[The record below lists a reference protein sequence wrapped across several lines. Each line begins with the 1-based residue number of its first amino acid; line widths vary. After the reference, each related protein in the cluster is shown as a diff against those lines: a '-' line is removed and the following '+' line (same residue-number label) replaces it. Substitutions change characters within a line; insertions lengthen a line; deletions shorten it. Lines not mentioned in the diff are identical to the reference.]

1 MTGSGP
7 EPDSHR
13 TSDRGFPFAAAAG
26 VAGGAGSG
34 QRSSAGDAG
43 RAGSGLRSSAGT
55 TLDDYTDRYAQRM
68 RGMTASEIR
77 ALFSVTSRPE
87 VVSLAGGAPFVSAL
101 PLDAVGEMLGSLGGP
116 AHGATTLQYSGGQG
130 DLALRERICEV
141 MALSGIDAATGASP
155 DDVVVT
161 IGGQQALDLVSRVFL
176 DPGDVVLAEGP
187 SYVGALGVFQAAQAD
202 VVHVPMDDDGII
214 PEALAEALATVARA
228 GKRAKF
234 LYTVPAYHNPAGVT
248 LSEPRREQILDIAER
263 AGLLVV
269 EDDPYGL
276 LGFSGEPLPAL
287 RSRRRDGVLY
297 VSTFSKTFA
306 PGLRVGWVL
315 APHAV
320 REKLVIASEAQ
331 ILCPSM
337 FAQSAIATYFASMPW
352 REQIKTF
359 RETYRE
365 RRDALLASLTDLMP
379 AGTRWTRPEG
389 GFYVWLTLPE
399 GLHSKEMLPRAIAAR
414 VAYVPGTGFFADG
427 SGGSHMRLSYCFP
440 TPERI
445 REGVR
450 RLATVVEEEMKMR
463 AVFGTAAPGAA
474 PGVSWTPAGT
484 FGAAAAH
491 TPSPGQE

>member
-1 MTGSGP
+1 MT
-7 EPDSHR
+7 
-13 TSDRGFPFAAAAG
+13 
-26 VAGGAGSG
+26 
-34 QRSSAGDAG
+34 
-43 RAGSGLRSSAGT
+43 GT
-55 TLDDYTDRYAQRM
+55 TLDDYTDRYAQRV

-77 ALFSVTSRPE
+77 ALFAVTSRPE
-87 VVSLAGGAPFVSAL
+87 VVSLAGGAPFVAAL
-101 PLDAVGEMLGSLGGP
+101 PLDAVGEMMAQLGS
-116 AHGATTLQYSGGQG
+116 AHGTTTLQYSGGQG
-130 DLALRERICEV
+130 DPALRERICEV
-141 MALSGIDAATGASP
+141 MALSGIDASVGASP

-161 IGGQQALDLVSRVFL
+161 VGGQQALDLVSRVFL

-202 VVHVPMDDDGII
+202 VVHVPMDDDGLI
-214 PEALAEALATVARA
+214 PAALAEALETVARA

-234 LYTVPAYHNPAGVT
+234 LYTVPNYHNPGGVT
-248 LSEPRREQILDIAER
+248 LSAPRREEILAIAER
-263 AGLLVV
+263 ARLLVV

-276 LGFSGEPLPAL
+276 LGFAGEPLPAL
-287 RSRRRDGVLY
+287 RSRNRDGVLY

-337 FAQSAIATYFASMPW
+337 FAQTAVTTYFATMPW

-359 RETYRE
+359 RTIYQE

-379 AGTRWTRPEG
+379 DGTRWTRPDG
-389 GFYVWLTLPE
+389 GFYVWLTLPD

-427 SGGSHMRLSYCFP
+427 SGGSHLRLSYCFP
-440 TPERI
+440 PPERI

-450 RLATVVEEEMKMR
+450 RLAGVIEQETLVR
-463 AVFGTAAPGAA
+463 AEFGTAATPA
-474 PGVSWTPAGT
+474 PAGVTWTPATT
-484 FGAAAAH
+484 FGAAAGN
-491 TPSPGQE
+491 TPAPGLE

>member
-1 MTGSGP
+1 VT
-7 EPDSHR
+7 
-13 TSDRGFPFAAAAG
+13 
-26 VAGGAGSG
+26 
-34 QRSSAGDAG
+34 
-43 RAGSGLRSSAGT
+43 GT
-55 TLDDYTDRYAQRM
+55 TLDDYTDRYAQRV

-77 ALFSVTSRPE
+77 ALFAVTSRPE

-101 PLDAVGEMLGSLGGP
+101 PLDAVGEMLGQLGGP
-116 AHGATTLQYSGGQG
+116 LHGATTLQYSGGQG

-141 MALSGIDAATGASP
+141 MSLSGIDASNGASP

-161 IGGQQALDLVSRVFL
+161 VGGQQALDLISRVFL

-187 SYVGALGVFQAAQAD
+187 SYVGALGVFRAAQAD
-202 VVHVPMDDDGII
+202 VVHVPMDDDGMI
-214 PEALAEALATVARA
+214 PAALAEALATVARA

-234 LYTVPAYHNPAGVT
+234 LYTVPAYHNPGGVT
-248 LSEPRREQILDIAER
+248 LSESRRDEILAIAEQS
-263 AGLLVV
+263 GLLVV

-276 LGFSGEPLPAL
+276 LGFDGEPLPAL

-297 VSTFSKTFA
+297 VGTFSKTFA

-337 FAQSAIATYFASMPW
+337 FAQTAIATYFTTMPW

-359 RETYRE
+359 REVYRE
-365 RRDALLASLTDLMP
+365 RRDALLSALTDMMP

-414 VAYVPGTGFFADG
+414 VAYVPGTGFYADG
-427 SGGSHMRLSYCFP
+427 SGGSHLRLSYCFP
-440 TPERI
+440 PPERI
-445 REGVR
+445 HEGVR
-450 RLATVVEEEMKMR
+450 RLAAVIGEEMKMR
-463 AVFGTAAPGAA
+463 AVFGTAAPGTS

-484 FGAAAAH
+484 FNSAASNHPA
-491 TPSPGQE
+491 PGLE